1 MQFWRYSFWGGTLQ
15 EFLKCEREVEKVGK
29 EKAFNLKESNAK
41 KSESEESSSLDSLF
55 ASINCFS
62 TTN

>member
-1 MQFWRYSFWGGTLQ
+1 MQCRRYSFWGVTLQ
-15 EFLKCEREVEKVGK
+15 EFLKYEREVEKVRK
-29 EKAFNLKESNAK
+29 EKAYNLKESNTK
-41 KSESEESSSLDSLF
+41 ESESEESSSLDSLF